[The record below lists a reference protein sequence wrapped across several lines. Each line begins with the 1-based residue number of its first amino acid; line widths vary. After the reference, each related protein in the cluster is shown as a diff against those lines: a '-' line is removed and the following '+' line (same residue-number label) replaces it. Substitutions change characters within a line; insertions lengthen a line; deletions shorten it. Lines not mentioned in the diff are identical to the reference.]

1 MAKIIPFEKPH
12 PHILIVEDDK
22 NTLDVFVEFIQM
34 KITNRVSGVF
44 NAWSAIE
51 YLNSHGRVD
60 LVVTD
65 VNMGFVD
72 YDVND
77 YEALREQV
85 RGMDGIEL
93 TGIIRRN
100 WNIPVIVMTG
110 YPTEDYIARAKLA
123 GASKFFFKP
132 VPLKDLETAINK
144 VLNNESQAWLQTGGR
159 SVIK

>member
-1 MAKIIPFEKPH
+1 MPVAKIIPFEKSH

-22 NTLDVFVEFIQM
+22 NTVDVFVEFIQM
-34 KITNRVSGVF
+34 KITNRVSGVL

-72 YDVND
+72 YG
-77 YEALREQV
+77 V

>member
-1 MAKIIPFEKPH
+1 MAKIIPFKKPP

-22 NTLDVFVEFIQM
+22 NTVDVFVEFIQM

-51 YLNSHGRVD
+51 YLNSHKRVD

-72 YDVND
+72 YG
-77 YEALREQV
+77 V

-93 TGIIRRN
+93 TGIITRN
-100 WNIPVIVMTG
+100 WHIPVIVMTG
-110 YPTEDYIARAKLA
+110 YPTEDYIARAKIA
-123 GASKFFFKP
+123 GACKFFFKP
-132 VPLKDLETAINK
+132 MKLEELAFAINK
-144 VLNNESQAWLQTGGR
+144 VLNKEPQEWLKTGGR
-159 SVIK
+159 SVIE